1 MTSSG
6 TTGAE
11 ISRIVLRRAEALER
25 GWWLANSAMIA
36 LQSHCLRTLVLS
48 AVIGLRI
55 GKREGKTS
63 RMGKEEHG

>member
-6 TTGAE
+6 TTGSE

-25 GWWLANSAMIA
+25 GWWL
-36 LQSHCLRTLVLS
+36 QSHRLRTLVLS

-55 GKREGKTS
+55 GEREGKTS